1 MTWDIKFDFET
12 KFKEGEIR
20 KMMHEAIF
28 AGFGGQGVLL
38 IGQLLSYAAMKEGKN
53 VTWMPSYGP
62 EIRGGTANCSVVISD
77 EEIASPIVDNPN
89 LVISM
94 NLPSLEKF
102 VPRMRKGGTLI
113 INTSLVDKDLK
124 KYPEGADVFK
134 IAATDKATELG
145 NKMAANMVALG
156 ALIGRNE
163 IINLKTLKDS
173 LKDVLK
179 GKGEAIIKLDKKAL
193 QLGYDLAKE
202 KA

>member
-1 MTWDIKFDFET
+1 MKWDIKINFET
-12 KFKEGEIR
+12 KFKESEIK
-20 KMMHEAIF
+20 KMMYEVIF

-38 IGQLLSYAAMKEGKN
+38 IGRLLSYAAMREGKN

-62 EIRGGTANCSVVISD
+62 EMRGGTANCSVVISD
-77 EEIASPIVDNPN
+77 EEIASPVVDNPN

-102 VPRMRKGGTLI
+102 VPKMSKGGTLI

-124 KYPEGADVFK
+124 KYPEGVDVFK
-134 IAATDKATELG
+134 ISATDKATELG

-163 IINLKTLKDS
+163 IVNLETLKDS

-179 GKGEAIIKLDKKAL
+179 GKGEAIIELDKKAL
-193 QLGYDLAKE
+193 QIGYNLARE
-202 KA
+202 KG